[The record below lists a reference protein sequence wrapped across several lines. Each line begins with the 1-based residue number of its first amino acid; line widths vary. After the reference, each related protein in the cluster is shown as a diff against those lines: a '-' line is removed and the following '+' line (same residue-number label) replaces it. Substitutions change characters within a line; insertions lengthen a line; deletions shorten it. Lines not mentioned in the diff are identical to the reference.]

1 MTPSVATVAPRRGVS
16 RKNNT
21 ANCPSHL
28 SRSLLTV
35 TPLFIFVRFGMDA
48 KRLTCI
54 DYQALIDAGWRR
66 SGTWT
71 YLPTNSTACCPNY
84 TIRLDVT
91 KFKPA
96 RSQKRVIRKLTA
108 LLRGKDPL
116 AAAATANP
124 NPAAGGGAGGG
135 AGAGA
140 TTATTATAAADA
152 SADASAPTPPLKKQR
167 RRNGEAK
174 SKGKSK
180 QKAKVVKSALPPLS
194 ARATKVMATAK
205 ERLMAAVQRLRTASS
220 WDESAV
226 IDPSLITVRSGCQT
240 RVRQY

>member
-1 MTPSVATVAPRRGVS
+1 
-16 RKNNT
+16 
-21 ANCPSHL
+21 
-28 SRSLLTV
+28 
-35 TPLFIFVRFGMDA
+35 MDA

-96 RSQKRVIRKLTA
+96 RSQKRAIRKLTA
-108 LLRGKDPL
+108 LLRCKDPL

-124 NPAAGGGAGGG
+124 NPAAGGGGAGGG

-140 TTATTATAAADA
+140 ATATTATAAAADA

-205 ERLMAAVQRLRTASS
+205 ERLMAAVQRLRIASS

-226 IDPSLITVRSGCQT
+226 IDPSLINVRSGC
-240 RVRQY
+240 